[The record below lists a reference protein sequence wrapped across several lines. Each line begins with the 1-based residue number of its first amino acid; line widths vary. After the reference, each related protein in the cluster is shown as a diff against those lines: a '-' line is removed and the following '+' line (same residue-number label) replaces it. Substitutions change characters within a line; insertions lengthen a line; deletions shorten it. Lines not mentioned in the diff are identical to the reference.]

1 MFKKILFFCLIFLFI
16 SCGGEKYSVD
26 FVFLWKDKNL
36 KHFLKIEHLGIEKK
50 AEEFW
55 ANSGEISS
63 FVSDQNKGIS
73 FEIKLGK
80 EPYFLFYPLT
90 KLSKDESVTY
100 KISIFKKDKLKKI
113 HKFNLKYE
121 IPPAPERI
129 LVDLKEFQG
138 KKVKIELNG
147 FIDKKGNK
155 KIVWGSPFI
164 IQKAKNKAIKNKK
177 LNFLIISIDT
187 LRADALGVYGK
198 KPSISP
204 NIDDFSQKADV
215 FLNCYSTSNKTNPSF
230 CSILSGL
237 YSKNHGI
244 YTLVE
249 PLSHNVLT
257 LPEIF
262 KKYDYETIAIV
273 SAFHLHS
280 GANLCQRFSKYSVS
294 AEIFSTEEAVF
305 ETIHYLK
312 QIKNPFFLWLH
323 IFDPHTPHTAPEPFF
338 SGYYAYEKFNYFP
351 FNFFKKQ
358 RESGHLEYIDKSLL
372 ANPEMYYD
380 EVAYMDFSLGFLF
393 KFLESNGFYKDTVVA
408 IISDHGENLNEH
420 GNISDHGGLW
430 ETTTHIP
437 LMLKI
442 PEKKKYQKFEH
453 FVQSIDLF
461 PTILRIFNF
470 YNYENNGI
478 DLYPENLY
486 KTRNFVFAEAKEENE
501 VMLRSDKYLFKIKK
515 ENGII
520 TPFLFETKK
529 DPKEIF
535 DISKQEKE
543 IVKNYI
549 EILNLFLKDKIV
561 SKNYN
566 NISEEDI
573 KKLKSLGYLY

>member
-1 MFKKILFFCLIFLFI
+1 MLKKNFAFCLIFLFI
-16 SCGGEKYSVD
+16 SCRGDKYSDD

-50 AEEFW
+50 ADEFW

-63 FVSDQNKGIS
+63 LVSDQNKNIS
-73 FEIKLGK
+73 FELKLGK

-100 KISIFKKDKLKKI
+100 KISIFKKNKLKKVYE
-113 HKFNLKYE
+113 FNLKYE
-121 IPPAPERI
+121 IPPAPQRI
-129 LVDLKEFQG
+129 LVDLKEFQR
-138 KKVKIELNG
+138 KNVKIELSG
-147 FIDKKGNK
+147 FINKKRNE

-164 IQKAKNKAIKNKK
+164 IQKVKNKAIKNKK

-187 LRADALGVYGK
+187 LRADTLGVYGK

-204 NIDDFSQKADV
+204 NIDDFAQKADV
-215 FLNCYSTSNKTNPSF
+215 FLKCYSTSNKTNPSF

-237 YSKNHGI
+237 FSKNHGI
-244 YTLVE
+244 YSLVE
-249 PLSHNVLT
+249 PLSPNILT

-262 KKYDYETIAIV
+262 KKYNYETIAVV

-280 GANLCQRFSKYSVS
+280 GANLCNRFSKYTLSK
-294 AEIFSTEEAVF
+294 EIFCTEEAVF

-312 QIKNPFFLWLH
+312 QTKNPFFLWLH
-323 IFDPHTPHTAPEPFF
+323 IFDPHTPHTAPEPFY
-338 SGYYAYEKFNYFP
+338 SGYYAYKKFNGFP

-358 RESGHLEYIDKSLL
+358 RESSHLEYIDKNLL

-380 EVAYMDFSLGFLF
+380 EVAYVDFTLGFLF
-393 KFLESNGFYKDTVVA
+393 NFLESNGYYENTVLA
-408 IISDHGENLNEH
+408 FISDHGENLNEH
-420 GNISDHGGLW
+420 GYISDHGGLW

-442 PEKKKYQKFEH
+442 PGKKKYQKYEH

-470 YNYENNGI
+470 YSYDSNGI
-478 DLYPENLY
+478 DLYPENVY

-501 VMLRSDKYLFKIKK
+501 VMLRSKKYLFKIKK
-515 ENGII
+515 NNGMI

-535 DISKQEKE
+535 DISNQERE

-549 EILNLFLKDKIV
+549 EIINLFLKDKIISNKV
-561 SKNYN
+561 K

-573 KKLKSLGYLY
+573 KKLRSLGYLY